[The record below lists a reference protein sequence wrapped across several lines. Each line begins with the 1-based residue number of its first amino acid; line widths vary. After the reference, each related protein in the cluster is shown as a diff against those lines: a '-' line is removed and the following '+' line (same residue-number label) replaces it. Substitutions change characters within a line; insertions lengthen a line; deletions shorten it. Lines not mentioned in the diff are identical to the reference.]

1 MQALDDTTFT
11 YVDTPEQLAAM
22 VQHLAGCKE
31 VAVDLEHHHY
41 RSFQGFTC
49 LLQISSRTEDFV
61 VDPLALRSQ
70 LGAALTPIFAN
81 PMVSICVV
89 FPNCVLL

>member
-1 MQALDDTTFT
+1 MQALDETPFT
-11 YVDTPEQLAAM
+11 YVDTPEQLEAM
-22 VQHLAGCKE
+22 VQHLETCQE
-31 VAVDLEHHHY
+31 VAIDLEHHQY

-49 LLQISSRTEDFV
+49 LLQISSRAADFV

-81 PMVSICVV
+81 PKVSCG
-89 FPNCVLL
+89 F